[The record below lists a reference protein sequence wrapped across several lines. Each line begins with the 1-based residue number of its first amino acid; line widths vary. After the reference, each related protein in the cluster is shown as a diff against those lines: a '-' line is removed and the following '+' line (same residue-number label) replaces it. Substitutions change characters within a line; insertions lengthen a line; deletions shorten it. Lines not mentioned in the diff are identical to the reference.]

1 MKSAFFRSISVIFIL
16 VILAG
21 ALDSCGEDPYYKFSR
36 DLEPLTEEQIEACNA
51 AYRDEYFG
59 SYEEY
64 VASKSEDM
72 REQAEKIYYGMKL
85 IQNNVYTPYLGTFS
99 GAIVC
104 GTTMSAEEE
113 YYILGEQRIDMGEL
127 KKISVYKDGK
137 IVSLSQAYNSGW
149 ITDADVQTLAGR
161 LAEYHSSFEK

>member
-1 MKSAFFRSISVIFIL
+1 
-16 VILAG
+16 
-21 ALDSCGEDPYYKFSR
+21 
-36 DLEPLTEEQIEACNA
+36 
-51 AYRDEYFG
+51 
-59 SYEEY
+59 
-64 VASKSEDM
+64 M

-113 YYILGEQRIDMGEL
+113 YYVLGEQRIDMGEL

-149 ITDADVQTLAGR
+149 LTDADVQILAGR
-161 LAEYHSSFEK
+161 LAEYHSSLEK

>member
-21 ALDSCGEDPYYKFSR
+21 ALASCGNSPYYKFSR

-59 SYEEY
+59 SYDEY
-64 VASKSEDM
+64 VSSKSEDM
-72 REQAEKIYYGMKL
+72 RAQAEEIYYGMKM
-85 IQNNVYTPYLGTFS
+85 IQNNIYTPYLGTFG

-104 GTTMSAEEE
+104 GTTMNAQTE
-113 YYILGEQRIDMGEL
+113 YYVLGEQRIDMGEL

-149 ITDADVQTLAGR
+149 LTDADVQILADR
-161 LAEYHSSFEK
+161 LADYHSSLEK